1 MSPER
6 TRNRME
12 LWLGGGIAALTPLAV
27 WSYLYRAYPDLP
39 PLVGM
44 HPDLLSYLLNKVL
57 MFTFLIEVP
66 FFVVFVLM
74 HRMKMVKMMLIVS
87 AMYAIIAI
95 VWRWEWL

>member
-1 MSPER
+1 
-6 TRNRME
+6 
-12 LWLGGGIAALTPLAV
+12 
-27 WSYLYRAYPDLP
+27 
-39 PLVGM
+39 M

>member
-1 MSPER
+1 
-6 TRNRME
+6 
-12 LWLGGGIAALTPLAV
+12 
-27 WSYLYRAYPDLP
+27 LYRAYPDLP

-87 AMYAIIAI
+87 AMYAITAI

>member
-1 MSPER
+1 
-6 TRNRME
+6 
-12 LWLGGGIAALTPLAV
+12 
-27 WSYLYRAYPDLP
+27 
-39 PLVGM
+39 
-44 HPDLLSYLLNKVL
+44 
-57 MFTFLIEVP
+57 VP